1 MLCKTT
7 SVLFV
12 QMIFMS
18 DPEIR
23 NSFIFEYKVI
33 KFCFAAV
40 KVHCTL

>member
-7 SVLFV
+7 SVLFG
-12 QMIFMS
+12 QMLFMS

-23 NSFIFEYKVI
+23 NSFIFEYKVMN
-33 KFCFAAV
+33 FCFAAG